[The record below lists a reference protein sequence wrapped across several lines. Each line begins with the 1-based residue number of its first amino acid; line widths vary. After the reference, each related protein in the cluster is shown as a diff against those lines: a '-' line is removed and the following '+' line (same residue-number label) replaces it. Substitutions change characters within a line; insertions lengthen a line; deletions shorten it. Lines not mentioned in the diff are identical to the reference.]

1 MTFTSLY
8 NWKILISFPMLLY
21 LHLLLILIVRFL
33 LWHLLFVP
41 IIVTNLT
48 FHSSIDV
55 VSTFDPLV
63 QVMPFG
69 FEVVESI
76 KCESLVREPIL
87 KSRFFEIDD
96 KEMEIVNK

>member
-1 MTFTSLY
+1 
-8 NWKILISFPMLLY
+8 
-21 LHLLLILIVRFL
+21 
-33 LWHLLFVP
+33 
-41 IIVTNLT
+41 
-48 FHSSIDV
+48 
-55 VSTFDPLV
+55 
-63 QVMPFG
+63 MPFG